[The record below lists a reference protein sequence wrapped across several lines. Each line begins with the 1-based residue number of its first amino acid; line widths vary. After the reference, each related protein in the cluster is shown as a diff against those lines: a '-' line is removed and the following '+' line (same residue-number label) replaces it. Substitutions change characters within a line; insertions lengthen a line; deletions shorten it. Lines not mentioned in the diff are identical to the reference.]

1 MNIINALSVIAAEAV
16 VEKDKALL
24 NIQAIADSSSYSE
37 DSVGDIK
44 RHLREYAL
52 ADQLLKATQSIA
64 PKPEKPSP
72 GPGPQAN
79 DNTIPFSPQEE
90 SKETA

>member
-24 NIQAIADSSSYSE
+24 NIQTIADDPSYGP
-37 DSVGDIK
+37 DDFNDIK
-44 RHLREYAL
+44 RHLREYIS

-72 GPGPQAN
+72 GPQA
-79 DNTIPFSPQEE
+79 DDKTIPFLPQDESEE
-90 SKETA
+90 SA